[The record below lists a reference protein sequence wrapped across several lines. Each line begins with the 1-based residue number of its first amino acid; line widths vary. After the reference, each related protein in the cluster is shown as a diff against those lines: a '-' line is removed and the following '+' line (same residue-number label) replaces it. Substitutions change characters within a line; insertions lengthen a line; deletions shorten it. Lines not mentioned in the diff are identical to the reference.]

1 MSTTTMSTIAYD
13 AGHAAAAKAPVAAQ
27 APKRESWFA
36 RVLARMIAAR
46 QQQAMDEVRRYGI
59 VLPRELEQAEWKV
72 SERSEDSLPFQR

>member
-1 MSTTTMSTIAYD
+1 MSTIAYD

-27 APKRESWFA
+27 GPKRGSKRKGWFA
-36 RVLARMIAAR
+36 RALARVIAAR
-46 QQQAMDEVRRYGI
+46 QKQAMDEVRRYGI